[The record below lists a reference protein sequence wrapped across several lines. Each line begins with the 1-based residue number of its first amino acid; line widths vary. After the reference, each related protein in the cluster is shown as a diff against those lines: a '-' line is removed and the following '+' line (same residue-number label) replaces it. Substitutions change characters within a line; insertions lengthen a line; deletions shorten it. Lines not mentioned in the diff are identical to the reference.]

1 MKRRR
6 VILLL
11 TFLILVTTILVAL
24 AIPRMTQSEFDRSL
38 NVIVSPYKFDS
49 FQWNAKNLWGKFKS
63 WISPGEELSTEE
75 QIDLVKRYFSLTS
88 SDEKGKLEDRI
99 EEILEGQIKEVLVR
113 EGIGWTFF
121 PLLSFEMGPP
131 PKVLVISPREK
142 IEIKKKVLLVSTL
155 AIDTRENIES
165 QVDGLGVSSRI
176 FRHKGLGTYP
186 SMIREGRPLKGTI
199 RTITHE
205 WVHHYLFF
213 KPLGFRYYLHSLGK
227 RDYQI
232 ATINETVAGIVAK
245 EIGELVYYKY
255 YAEKP
260 EEEPT
265 APQDAEPSEFHL
277 IMRETRQTV
286 DHLLA
291 QGKVEEAENYMRE
304 RRDFLESKGH
314 YIRKLN
320 QAYFAFRGMYADSP
334 ESVDPIG
341 EKLKAIR
348 DKSSSLKDFLEKVQN
363 IQSVT
368 DLEKIEYNE

>member
-6 VILLL
+6 MILLL
-11 TFLILVTTILVAL
+11 IFLTLVSIILVAS
-24 AIPRMTQSEFDRSL
+24 AIPGMIQSEFDRSL
-38 NVIVSPYKFDS
+38 DAIVSPYKFDS
-49 FQWNAKNLWGKFKS
+49 FQWKAKNLWEKFKS
-63 WISPGEELSTEE
+63 WLRPGEELSEEE

-88 SDEKGKLEDRI
+88 SDEKGKLEDRV
-99 EEILEGQIKEVLVR
+99 EKILEGQIKEVLRR

-142 IEIKKKVLLVSTL
+142 IEIKKKILLVSDL
-155 AIDTRENIES
+155 PIDTREDIES
-165 QVDGLGVSSRI
+165 KVDGLGVSSRI
-176 FRHKGLGTYP
+176 FRHKGLSTYP
-186 SMIREGRPLKGTI
+186 SMIREGRSLKGTL

-232 ATINETVAGIVAK
+232 ATINETVAGIVGK
-245 EIGELVYYKY
+245 EIGELVYYEY
-255 YAEKP
+255 YAEEP

-265 APQDAEPSEFHL
+265 APQKGEPSEYHL

-291 QGKVEEAENYMRE
+291 QGKVEEAEHYMRE

-334 ESVDPIG
+334 ASVDPVG
-341 EKLKAIR
+341 LELKKLRSQSA
-348 DKSSSLKDFLEKVQN
+348 SLKDFLN
-363 IQSVT
+363 SVASMT
-368 DLEKIEYNE
+368 SRQDLRDSIK

>member
-11 TFLILVTTILVAL
+11 IFLILVSIILVAS
-24 AIPRMTQSEFDRSL
+24 AIPRMTQSEFDQSL
-38 NVIVSPYKFDS
+38 DAIVSPYKSDS
-49 FQWNAKNLWGKFKS
+49 FQWKAKNLWEKFKS
-63 WISPGEELSTEE
+63 WLSPGEELSEEE
-75 QIDLVKRYFSLTS
+75 QIDLVKRYFSSTS
-88 SDEKGKLEDRI
+88 SDEKEKLEDRV
-99 EEILEGQIKEVLVR
+99 EKILEGQIKEVLRR
-113 EGIGWTFF
+113 EGIGWTFS
-121 PLLSFEMGPP
+121 PLLSFEMGPA

-142 IEIKKKVLLVSTL
+142 IEIKKKILLVSDLTK
-155 AIDTRENIES
+155 DTREKIES
-165 QVDGLGVSSRI
+165 EVDGLGVSSRI
-176 FRHKGLGTYP
+176 FGYKGLSTYP
-186 SMIREGRPLKGTI
+186 SMIREGRPLKGTL

-213 KPLGFRYYLHSLGK
+213 KPLGFCYYLQLGK

-232 ATINETVAGIVAK
+232 ATINETVAGIVGK

-255 YAEKP
+255 YAEEP

-265 APQDAEPSEFHL
+265 APQNAEPSEYHL

-304 RRDFLESKGH
+304 RRDFLETKGH

-320 QAYFAFRGMYADSP
+320 QAYFAFYGPYADRPTSIN
-334 ESVDPIG
+334 PIG
-341 EKLKAIR
+341 LELKELRSQSA
-348 DKSSSLKDFLEKVQN
+348 SLKDFLN
-363 IQSVT
+363 SVASMT
-368 DLEKIEYNE
+368 SRQDLRDSIK